1 VLKYLLFLLGGAV
14 LGLTVRGEGVRR
26 AQRVV
31 MPASILVLLFFMG
44 VGIGKDPDLGRK
56 IASFGVNALCISGL
70 SVAFSV
76 LFVYALVRLL
86 GPRP

>member
-1 VLKYLLFLLGGAV
+1 MLKYLLFLLGGAA
-14 LGLTVRGEGVRR
+14 LAFALRGEGVRR

-31 MPASILVLLFFMG
+31 MPGSILVLLFFMG
-44 VGIGKDPDLGRK
+44 VGIGKDPELGQK

-70 SVAFSV
+70 SVAGSV
-76 LFVYALVRLL
+76 LFVYALLRLL